1 MNLLITWLISLQ
13 WEIIT
18 SLTQQLTIEPSQILK
33 SSIQMTYNTP
43 SITGCWLKCLET
55 VGCVAIGTSIEA
67 ENETSNFFDCY
78 LQQDNIDKYE
88 NEHIFFAIYKIRPVS
103 LLAVS
108 SSRVFHYLS
117 LPL

>member
-43 SITGCWLKCLET
+43 SITGCWLICLET
-55 VGCVAIGTSIEA
+55 AGCVAIGTSIEA